1 MTQTMIQL
9 TTQQSGDRM
18 LAQLFSSLLVKAY
31 TLEQGMKNKQSANT
45 REAKI
50 LARKQY
56 EESLN

>member
-1 MTQTMIQL
+1 
-9 TTQQSGDRM
+9 
-18 LAQLFSSLLVKAY
+18 
-31 TLEQGMKNKQSANT
+31 MKNKQSANT

>member
-1 MTQTMIQL
+1 LASMI
-9 TTQQSGDRM
+9 
-18 LAQLFSSLLVKAY
+18 K
-31 TLEQGMKNKQSANT
+31 GMKNKQSANT

>member
-1 MTQTMIQL
+1 LI
-9 TTQQSGDRM
+9 
-18 LAQLFSSLLVKAY
+18 K
-31 TLEQGMKNKQSANT
+31 GMKNKNMS

>member
-1 MTQTMIQL
+1 
-9 TTQQSGDRM
+9 
-18 LAQLFSSLLVKAY
+18 
-31 TLEQGMKNKQSANT
+31 MKNKQLNNT